1 LVTKKVENLFEK
13 QPKVV
18 PPSTLEAKKI
28 REAVGLPTPPTWG
41 QEPGY
46 SKPDV
51 TVPLPAFIA
60 VSEFE
65 A

>member
-1 LVTKKVENLFEK
+1 MPACSRLKRKTF
-13 QPKVV
+13 
-18 PPSTLEAKKI
+18 EAKKI

-41 QEPGY
+41 QELGY
-46 SKPDV
+46 FKPDV
-51 TVPLPAFIA
+51 TVTVPLLAFMA

>member
-1 LVTKKVENLFEK
+1 MPACSRLKRKTF
-13 QPKVV
+13 
-18 PPSTLEAKKI
+18 EAKKI

-46 SKPDV
+46 FKPDV
-51 TVPLPAFIA
+51 TVPLLAFMA